1 MDEEHI
7 FCCSVESEDFIW
19 VFWNVLECLTQNFK
33 QDIMCVG
40 STLQIYT
47 WYFAC
52 LLSSYVW
59 MPPKLWS
66 ISAFDWL
73 VLNTCLIYMCLWL
86 HVFLFVGEASAPTS
100 ADPIAMMEFYMK
112 KAAQEEKF
120 KQPKQSKDEMPPPA
134 SLQGPDLLSKIKFSL
149 VSLKAFLFEPS
160 LTNYFYLQLWASPVC
175 VFFWFCAHHEHL
187 CSLSNCWSQRLLLKK
202 GITWV
207 ITSHKMSLR
216 NSWLLVM
223 MQLHRKL
230 PKRLQKEQ
238 KSRLIMWGIDFC
250 LKWVGKKVPL
260 SLSLSLSLYHTNTTC
275 RGMQTFSHR
284 DK

>member
-19 VFWNVLECLTQNFK
+19 VFWNVLECLTQIFK
-33 QDIMCVG
+33 WDIMCVG

-52 LLSSYVW
+52 LLSCYVW

-134 SLQGPDLLSKIKFSL
+134 SLQGPDLLGKRN
-149 VSLKAFLFEPS
+149 FLWFPWRR
-160 LTNYFYLQLWASPVC
+160 FYLSLHWPTIFICNFGLPLC
-175 VFFWFCAHHEHL
+175 VFFLIL
-187 CSLSNCWSQRLLLKK
+187 CSPWTSLFSFQLLVTAASSKKGHHMGDYIPQDELEKFLAACNDAAAQKAAKEAAERAKIQADNVGHRLL
-202 GITWV
+202 
-207 ITSHKMSLR
+207 SKMG
-216 NSWLLVM
+216 W
-223 MQLHRKL
+223 
-230 PKRLQKEQ
+230 KE
-238 KSRLIMWGIDFC
+238 GA
-250 LKWVGKKVPL
+250 
-260 SLSLSLSLYHTNTTC
+260 SLSLSHTC
-275 RGMQTFSHR
+275 HM
-284 DK
+284 